1 LILQLVRAVELP
13 GADRRRQE
21 HTETRATTHSF
32 AHLDPA
38 TVGQHDGLTDGQP
51 KPMSGYRQLCCG
63 AFAEEGFK
71 YALAILN
78 GDAGTFVVDGQ
89 LQFGII
95 RDARRDTDRRPW
107 WRVLGRVLD
116 QIAEHALHLTRVH
129 PHCWQCLREVQPKG
143 STIK

>member
-1 LILQLVRAVELP
+1 LVRAVELP

-21 HTETRATTHSF
+21 HTETRATTHLF

-51 KPMSGYRQLCCG
+51 KPMSGHRELYCG
-63 AFAEEGFK
+63 PFAEEGFK

-107 WRVLGRVLD
+107 WRVLGRVLN
-116 QIAEHALHLTRVH
+116 QIAEHALNLTRVH
-129 PHCWQCLREVQPKG
+129 PHCWQRLWEVQPKE